1 MGSNNIEVTD
11 MEEEPLLLLSEA
23 RDLLD
28 LVYLINALL
37 QGGGNVTRA
46 ADELDYGRRT
56 IYDLMEKYGILWA
69 EGKLT
74 IELTPL
80 LRHLEVRAPCLEEY
94 LTQKQ

>member
-1 MGSNNIEVTD
+1 MAD

-28 LVYLINALL
+28 LMYLINALL
-37 QGGGNVTRA
+37 QSGGNITRA
-46 ADELDYGRRT
+46 ADELGYGRRT
-56 IYDLMEKYGILWA
+56 IYELMEKYGISWA
-69 EGKLT
+69 EEKVT

-94 LTQKQ
+94 LA